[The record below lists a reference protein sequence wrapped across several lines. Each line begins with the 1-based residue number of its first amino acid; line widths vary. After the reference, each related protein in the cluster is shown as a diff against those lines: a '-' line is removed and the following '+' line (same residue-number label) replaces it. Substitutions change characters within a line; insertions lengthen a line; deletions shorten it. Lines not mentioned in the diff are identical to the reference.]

1 MIRAAALAAAASLA
15 AAAIPGTARA
25 DDDARAWIER
35 MTRALAE
42 ESYSGEFEV
51 ESAGRAERLRIV
63 HRVRDGHVEERLT
76 SLSAEG
82 REIVRN
88 GDEVIAYLPDQ
99 KLAIIEHR
107 PERSGLLARMP
118 RFGPEVE
125 RWYEVVLEG
134 RMAALNGRYAMQV
147 AVHPRDGY
155 RFGHRLWI
163 DEGTGMPVKAELSG
177 ADGRPLERMRFTRLE
192 LRDDIADAELDP
204 GFDRRRFRW
213 VRQVAQPGA
222 EAADWSVPS
231 PPPGF
236 RLSASAIQD
245 MVGTPAPVSHL
256 VFSDGLASVSLF
268 IRAAAPG
275 EKPPVGTGRAGSAS
289 ALSTVVNG
297 YQVTAIGEV
306 PSSTL
311 EALAKGL
318 HRAPDGR
325 R

>member
-15 AAAIPGTARA
+15 VAIPGTAGA

-42 ESYSGEFEV
+42 QSYSGEFEV
-51 ESAGRAERLRIV
+51 ESAGRSERLRIV
-63 HRVRDGHVEERLT
+63 HRVRDGQVEERLT

-82 REIVRN
+82 REIVRD

-99 KLAIIEHR
+99 GLAIIEHR
-107 PERSGLLARMP
+107 PERGGLFGRMP

-125 RWYEVVLEG
+125 RWYEVILEG
-134 RMAALNGRYAMQV
+134 RRAALNGRYAMQV
-147 AVHPRDGY
+147 AVRPRDGY

-177 ADGRPLERMRFTRLE
+177 ADGRPLERMRFSRLE
-192 LRDDIADAELDP
+192 LRDDISDAELDP
-204 GFDRRRFRW
+204 GLDRRRFRW
-213 VRQVAQPGA
+213 VRQVAQPA
-222 EAADWSVPS
+222 EESADWSVPS

-236 RLSASAIQD
+236 RLSARAIQD
-245 MVGTPAPVSHL
+245 MVGTPSPVSHL

-275 EKPPVGTGRAGSAS
+275 EKLPIGAGRAGSAS
-289 ALSTVVNG
+289 ALSTVVHG
-297 YQVTAIGEV
+297 HQVTAIGEV
-306 PSSTL
+306 PSATL
-311 EALAKGL
+311 EALAAGL
-318 HRAPDGR
+318 QRAPDAR

>member
-15 AAAIPGTARA
+15 VASPGTARA

-35 MTRALAE
+35 MSRALAE
-42 ESYSGEFEV
+42 ASYVGEFEV
-51 ESAGRAERLRIV
+51 DSAGRSERLRIV
-63 HRVRDGHVEERLT
+63 HRVRGGRVEERLS
-76 SLSAEG
+76 SLSASG
-82 REIVRN
+82 RVIVRD

-107 PERSGLLARMP
+107 PERSTLFGRMP

-134 RMAALNGRYAMQV
+134 RVGALNGRHAMQV
-147 AVHPRDGY
+147 AVRPRDGY

-163 DEGTGMPVKAELSG
+163 DEGTGLPVRSELAG
-177 ADGRPLERMRFTRLE
+177 ADGRPLERMRFTHLE

-204 GFDRRRFRW
+204 GVDRRQFRW
-213 VRQVAQPGA
+213 LRQVAQPMGEGA
-222 EAADWSVPS
+222 AWSVPS

-245 MVGTPAPVSHL
+245 MVGTPAPVNHL

-268 IRAAAPG
+268 IRAAVPG
-275 EKPPVGTGRAGSAS
+275 EKPAVGAGRAGSAS

-306 PSSTL
+306 PATTL

-318 HRAPDGR
+318 QRAPDVPR
-325 R
+325 